1 MTVIT
6 DIRAYLTFVNCAIS
20 TAFLAAIL
28 SITELGEHGSHAN
41 GNFLNAAHWILVVM
55 LAAAAVGCRWTRSY
69 AEPTWLLY
77 GILFGEMDME
87 GPLSS
92 TLVFISALSFFL
104 YRKKVDTRDVTQGA
118 RCATPTVD
126 ETAEM

>member
-1 MTVIT
+1 MTRLD
-6 DIRAYLTFVNCAIS
+6 DIRKYITFINCAIS
-20 TAFLAAIL
+20 TALLAAIL

-77 GILFGEMDME
+77 GILFGEVDME

-92 TLVFISALSFFL
+92 ALVFISALSFFL
-104 YRKKVDTRDVTQGA
+104 YRKIQHPSQ
-118 RCATPTVD
+118 ATPGAVCSTPPEENPVL
-126 ETAEM
+126 